1 MELAEKK
8 KQEEKLRI
16 KRDKELDDLRILRER
31 EELERKMRDEFG
43 IDKLEKRNLQET
55 NFDVD
60 GLKAMKRLEMLK
72 Y

>member
-43 IDKLEKRNLQET
+43 IDKLEKRNL
-55 NFDVD
+55 
-60 GLKAMKRLEMLK
+60 
-72 Y
+72 